1 MGKISWFMAL
11 EQEFS
16 RQLVSDPAYFA
27 TFGFLNEPASPSNP
41 RGLPVG
47 FAVAQDDGQ
56 TGIPIASTWGLTC
69 AACHTG
75 SINYRGN
82 TIRIDGGQAQNQIPL
97 FFENLNASMLA
108 NYYDKGKWDR
118 FVGRILGPEP
128 TESAVNMLR
137 EEFGRSVEKIELN
150 EFLTDTLNLYPTAEL
165 VGRGLAVGQISNRVF
180 GFDLQELTQNKN
192 LNQFPAPTDYP
203 TLWDIWKLDWVQ
215 YGGEVAQPMARNIGE
230 ALGVGA
236 LTNFIQNVEPYEPQ
250 EPPHKWVTSANVANI
265 AAIEEQLQT
274 LRPPLWPAQLLG
286 SINKDKA
293 KHGQKL
299 FNQLCVQ
306 CHGVRPIAEP
316 GNLMAQWAV
325 TMVPLETIGTD
336 PQRSIAWDDN
346 VVDASKLT
354 GNPSPDLANTS
365 EGLALATTE
374 TKEEAYNQ
382 LGLTASERAEYDG
395 FGRPNLVRNTGSYK
409 AKPLDGVWSSAPYL
423 HNGSVPNMYQLLS
436 PVGQRP
442 KQFWVGINP
451 EYDPKQLGLDTKK
464 TKNSQIFDTTIT
476 GNSNAGHEFSN
487 NRMKPGVIGRFL
499 KQDERMALI
508 EYLKVLPQ
516 MPPKVQSAVYLD
528 YYEYMQP

>member
-1 MGKISWFMAL
+1 MGKVSWFMAL

-16 RQLVSDPAYFA
+16 RRLVSDPAYLA
-27 TFGFLNEPASPSNP
+27 TFGLINEPPSPSNP
-41 RGLPVG
+41 QGLPVG
-47 FAVAQDDGQ
+47 FAVAPDDGQ
-56 TGIPIASTWGLTC
+56 TGIPIPGTWGLTC

-75 SINYRGN
+75 SVNYRGN
-82 TIRIDGGQAQNQIPL
+82 TILIDGGQAQNQIPV
-97 FFENLNASMLA
+97 FFAEFSGSMLA
-108 NYYDKGKWDR
+108 NYYDNGKWHR

-128 TESAVNMLR
+128 TESAVNALR
-137 EEFGRSVEKIELN
+137 EEFRTSVEKMERG

-180 GFDLQELTQNKN
+180 GFDLEELASSKN

-215 YGGEVAQPMARNIGE
+215 YGGEVAQPMGRNIGE

-236 LTNFIQNVEPYEPQ
+236 LTNFIQGVEPYQPQ
-250 EPPHKWVTSANVANI
+250 EPPHKWITSANVSAI
-265 AAIEEQLQT
+265 DAIERQLQT

-286 SINKDKA
+286 SVNKDKA
-293 KHGQKL
+293 KYGKKL

-306 CHGVRPIAEP
+306 CHGVSPIAAP
-316 GNLMAQWAV
+316 DDAMAKWAV

-354 GNPSPDLANTS
+354 GNPSPDLANTT
-365 EGLALATTE
+365 EGLGLVTSE

-382 LGLTASERAEYDG
+382 LGLTENARAEYDG

-442 KQFWVGINP
+442 KQFWVGINR
-451 EYDPKQLGLDTKK
+451 EYDPKQLGLSTEK
-464 TKNSQIFDTTIT
+464 TQNSQIFDTTIT
-476 GNSNAGHEFSN
+476 GNSNAGHEFSKYWK
-487 NRMKPGVIGRFL
+487 KPGVIGRFL
-499 KQDERMALI
+499 IHEERMALI

-516 MPPKVQSAVYLD
+516 MPPKVQPAVYLD
-528 YYEYMQP
+528 YVQYMQP